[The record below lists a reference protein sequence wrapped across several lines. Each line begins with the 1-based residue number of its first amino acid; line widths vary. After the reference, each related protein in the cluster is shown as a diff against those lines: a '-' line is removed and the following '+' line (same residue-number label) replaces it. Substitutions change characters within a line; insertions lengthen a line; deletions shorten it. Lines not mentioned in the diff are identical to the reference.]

1 MVSLDPKEHPH
12 RRWNPL
18 LRSYVIC
25 SPHRMQRPW
34 QGAQESTGQAALPSY
49 DSRCYLCPGNT
60 RATGAQNDAYTST
73 YVFQND
79 YAALKALEVEP
90 PAPSSGIEA
99 SLFDMQPV
107 RGVCYVLCFHPH
119 HNLTLAHLTTPPYSA
134 STHIV
139 PIVKA
144 WQSLYRSIARDHAYV
159 KYIQFFE
166 NKGSAMG
173 CSNPHPHGQI
183 WAMDYVPCE
192 PLRENESMKAFALDP
207 KHANA
212 QGPRDPHGRPCL
224 LLEYVHLELKNER
237 QPRIVTQND
246 HFVALVPFWAVWPFE
261 IMILPYQRFI
271 SSLDDLSEDEVAS
284 LAAILGE
291 VACRFDNLFQ
301 TSFPYSM
308 GLHQRPTPT
317 LHDADDPGMF
327 ALLHIHFYPPLLRS
341 ATVRK
346 FLVGYVHPTDS
357 ALK

>member
-1 MVSLDPKEHPH
+1 MVSFDPREHPH

-18 LRSYVIC
+18 QRSYVIC
-25 SPHRMQRPW
+25 SPHRTQRPW
-34 QGAQESTGQAALPSY
+34 QGAQESVGQPALPAY
-49 DSRCYLCPGNT
+49 DPRCYLCPGNT

-73 YVFQND
+73 YVFEND
-79 YAALKALEVEP
+79 YAALKVQEVEP
-90 PAPSSGIEA
+90 PARASGIEA
-99 SLFDMQPV
+99 ALFDMQPV
-107 RGVCYVLCFHPH
+107 RGACYVLCFHPH

-134 STHIV
+134 DAHIV

-144 WQSLYRSIARDHAYV
+144 WQSLYRSIARDHTYV

-183 WAMDYVPCE
+183 WALDCVPGE

-207 KHANA
+207 QHAHA

-224 LLEYVHLELKNER
+224 LLEYVHLELHKEKR
-237 QPRIVTQND
+237 PRIVTLNN

-261 IMILPYQRFI
+261 IMVLPYQRFI
-271 SSLDDLSEDEVAS
+271 ASLDDLDDEEVSA

-317 LHDADDPGMF
+317 LSDTEDPGMF

-346 FLVGYVHPTDS
+346 FLVGYVVCADA

>member
-1 MVSLDPKEHPH
+1 MVSLDPNEHPH
-12 RRWNPL
+12 RRYNPL
-18 LRSYVIC
+18 LRTYVLC
-25 SPHRMQRPW
+25 SPHRMRRPW
-34 QGAQESTGQAALPSY
+34 QGAQESPGQPSLPTY

-60 RATGAQNDAYTST
+60 RASGAQNDAYTST
-73 YVFQND
+73 YVFEND
-79 YAALKALEVEP
+79 YAALQAQQVETLEKG
-90 PAPSSGIEA
+90 ASIESA
-99 SLFDMQPV
+99 LFDMQPV

-134 STHIV
+134 TTHIV
-139 PIVKA
+139 PIVQA
-144 WQSLYRSIARDHAYV
+144 WQSMYRSIVRDHPYV

-183 WAMDYVPCE
+183 WALDYVPCE
-192 PLRENESMKAFALDP
+192 PQQENESMKAFALNP
-207 KHANA
+207 QHANA
-212 QGPRDPHGRPCL
+212 QGPRDPNGRPCL
-224 LLEYVHLELKNER
+224 LLEYVHLELHKANR
-237 QPRIVTQND
+237 PRIVTCNA

-271 SSLDDLSEDEVAS
+271 ASLDDLCEAEVHA

-301 TSFPYSM
+301 TPFPYSM

-317 LHDADDPGMF
+317 LSDPEDPGMF
-327 ALLHIHFYPPLLRS
+327 ALFHIHFYPPLLRS

-346 FLVGYVHPTDS
+346 FLVGYVVYANP